1 MTSSLNTPAIIARKS
16 SLKEAQA
23 FTGEESRMFPISTET
38 SIVDSGKRKHHKF
51 VGVHDDH
58 TSEAIVKSFL
68 ARLALA
74 DDAEI
79 YPSVRFPVSEQ
90 N

>member
-1 MTSSLNTPAIIARKS
+1 MTSSPNTPAIVARKS
-16 SLKEAQA
+16 SLNKAQA
-23 FTGEESRMFPISTET
+23 NTGEASRMFPISTAR
-38 SIVDSGKRKHHKF
+38 SIEDSGKRKHHKF

-68 ARLALA
+68 ERLALA